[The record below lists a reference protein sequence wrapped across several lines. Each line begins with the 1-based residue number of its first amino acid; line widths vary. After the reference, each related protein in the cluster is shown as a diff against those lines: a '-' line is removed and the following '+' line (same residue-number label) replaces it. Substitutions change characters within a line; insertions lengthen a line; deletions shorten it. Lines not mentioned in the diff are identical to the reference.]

1 MHIYIYIYACINI
14 YTHTHISMY
23 ICSLGALQA
32 VRDEH
37 EQIKA
42 ALLRVKEEKEQIL
55 SELDRTQVKV
65 AKDELQHTATHCNTL

>member
-1 MHIYIYIYACINI
+1 MNI
-14 YTHTHISMY
+14 R
-23 ICSLGALQA
+23 SLGALQA

-42 ALLRVKEEKEQIL
+42 ALLRVKEEKEQMV

-65 AKDELQHTATHCNTL
+65 AKDEQHTVTHCNTQQHTATHCNTL